1 MAEETIE
8 GTVVT
13 HDPSSPFAPGPH
25 DGLYLMTGDGRLLAL
40 VAARP
45 FVQVP
50 FDVAHRQGRSAFE
63 AFIGKKVEVKGFRTG
78 STIWGAFVLEP

>member
-13 HDPSSPFAPGPH
+13 HDPNAPFAPDPH
-25 DGLYLMTGDGRLLAL
+25 DGLYLITDDGRLLAL

-45 FVQVP
+45 FIQVP
-50 FDVAHRQGRSAFE
+50 FDVAHRQGCPAFE
-63 AFIGKKVEVKGFRTG
+63 PFIGKKVRVKGFRTG
-78 STIWGAFVLEP
+78 STVWGAFVLEP